1 MTFFIIYISR
11 LDDTLKLTK
20 TAFEEIGVERW
31 RNACD
36 HVETIIEKMKTNDN
50 YKGKTVERII
60 INLANDDTT
69 DSDDSSTETASMG
82 STTDTASETEW
93 NIAIVLYCI
102 VKD

>member
-1 MTFFIIYISR
+1 MTFFTSR

-31 RNACD
+31 QNACD
-36 HVETIIEKMKTNDN
+36 HVETAIEKMKTNDN

-60 INLANDDTT
+60 INLTNDDTT

-82 STTDTASETEW
+82 STTDTASET
-93 NIAIVLYCI
+93 
-102 VKD
+102 K